1 LHVISKA
8 KPLGLLQPDVY
19 GPQKLEILSAAVKTI
34 SNAYSETKSVA
45 GIELDIIDYCWRLA
59 EYDLIAVT
67 RYLKAQQVPLKNLP
81 FLFSELL
88 PSVEPAD
95 TRMADAFRRELEH
108 SIDHKLAAMYGWFK
122 RPSIVAP
129 TASLSLLFDAIV
141 AEIKDTIPDFNPQEE
156 EYSNGEVELVGGAY
170 HIVYDSLAV
179 VVANAAKHGDCSRP
193 VRRNFEFTSG
203 KEKQLI
209 VNISSSIRPTD
220 DPAKVSAIIEERKRA
235 NFQDANLYENKSGIS
250 KLIQLAH
257 NRQDFSLDQY
267 EVLGNEVHVRLTYDL
282 EH

>member
-1 LHVISKA
+1 LHVNSKA
-8 KPLGLLQPDVY
+8 KPLGLLQPEAY
-19 GPQKLEILSAAVKTI
+19 GPQKLEILSAAVNTI
-34 SNAYSETKSVA
+34 STTFDETKSVA

-59 EYDLIAVT
+59 ECDLIAVT

-81 FLFSELL
+81 FLNSDLL
-88 PSVEPAD
+88 PSVEPSDA
-95 TRMADAFRRELEH
+95 RMVEGFRRELEH
-108 SIDHKLAAMYGWFK
+108 AIDHKLAAMFGWFK

-141 AEIKDTIPDFNPQEE
+141 AEIKDTIPDFNPQEDE
-156 EYSNGEVELVGGAY
+156 NSNGEVELVGGAY

-179 VVANAAKHGDCSRP
+179 VVANAANHGDRIRP
-193 VRRNFEFTSG
+193 VRRNFEITSG
-203 KEKQLI
+203 KRKQLI

-220 DPAKVSAIIEERKRA
+220 DQAKVSAIIEERKMA
-235 NFQDANLYENKSGIS
+235 NFEDANLYQGKSGIS
-250 KLIQLAH
+250 KLILLAH

-267 EVLGNEVHVRLTYDL
+267 EVLNNEVHVRLTYDL